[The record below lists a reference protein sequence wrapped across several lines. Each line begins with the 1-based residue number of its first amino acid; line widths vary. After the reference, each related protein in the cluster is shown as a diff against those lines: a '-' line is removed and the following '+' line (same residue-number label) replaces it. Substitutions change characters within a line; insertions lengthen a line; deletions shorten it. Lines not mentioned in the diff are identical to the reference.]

1 MVGGTPNRGFANIEF
16 EQAVVADMVHGI
28 STAFDTYGTDQEVQA
43 YLLCIGGLMD
53 NHTTFPRFKPS
64 GTPAEQLAYTNFL
77 TTYNTFLTE
86 FNNLQGNP
94 YHSELADLTPLALII
109 LINNIP
115 LDCQ

>member
-1 MVGGTPNRGFANIEF
+1 MVGGTPNRGFANIQF
-16 EQAVVADMVHGI
+16 EQAVMADMVHGN

-43 YLLCIGGLMD
+43 YLLWIGRLTD
-53 NHTTFPRFKPS
+53 NHTAFPRFKPS

-77 TTYNTFLTE
+77 TTYNTFLIK
-86 FNNLQGNP
+86 FINLQGNP
-94 YHSELADLTPLALII
+94 YHSELAGLTPLALN